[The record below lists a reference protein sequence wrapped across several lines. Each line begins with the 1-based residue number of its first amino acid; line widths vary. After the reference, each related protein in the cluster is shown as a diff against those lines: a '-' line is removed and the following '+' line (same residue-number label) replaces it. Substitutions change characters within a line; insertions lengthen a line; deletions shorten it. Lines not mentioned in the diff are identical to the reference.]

1 MFFTTKECNITDYCS
16 NTATSYNHNRLCGI
30 QTHMRIDENGLDN
43 PKEFLKHIMLPPYLN
58 NQIAS
63 RTIQMQ
69 EMTLLTRL
77 LEVILFKAHP
87 IANVDTILVIPL
99 QIFILVEIELIFAV
113 KNFLNIPDFMEILLS
128 IKENGVERLLIFPPQ

>member
-1 MFFTTKECNITDYCS
+1 
-16 NTATSYNHNRLCGI
+16 
-30 QTHMRIDENGLDN
+30 
-43 PKEFLKHIMLPPYLN
+43 
-58 NQIAS
+58 
-63 RTIQMQ
+63 MQ

-113 KNFLNIPDFMEILLS
+113 KNFLNIPDFMEMLLS
-128 IKENGVERLLIFPPQ
+128 IKEIGVERLLISPPQ